1 MKEALE
7 KYLQEHIKKEFSLW
21 EISIELSKPPK
32 KNMWDFAFGCFPLA
46 KELKK
51 SPVQIAQN
59 LQEAINADS
68 EKWEIAKTEADG
80 PYLNFYISGDW
91 YFEDFLAFLQKQETI
106 VQRDETIVIDYIWA
120 NVGKPLHIG
129 HMCTPTQGQA
139 IVNAYKKL
147 WYRVISDSH
156 IGDWG
161 IIFWKLIRA
170 YQEFWD
176 EKKLHKNAVEHLF
189 ELYVKITKKA
199 EENPDLEQEFRNVFK
214 QLSEGDRDL
223 VELWKDFTSSS
234 IDSMNV
240 QLARLNVFPDYNIG
254 ESFYEGIWL
263 PKIEDYPDL
272 EYSMKDVVRELI
284 EKKIATQNDDG
295 SVGVEFPEVT
305 KIPSC
310 ILQKRDGTHWY
321 LASDLACIKYR
332 MGNWSPESIR
342 YFVDVRQQLHFR
354 QVFFIAKTAWWLK
367 RDWQEDT
374 ELLHAH
380 NGFIT
385 LKDGAMST
393 REGKIIKL
401 DLLLD
406 EAEDRAKTIIQEKRD
421 DIVGQDLEKL
431 AKMIGVWAVKYGYL
445 KKTRESDVV
454 FDWNEFM
461 TFEGNSGPY
470 IQYAYV
476 RAKNILSEIGEN
488 LVYQGE
494 KIEISSEVKELILKL
509 KEYTNQLRET
519 ARNAHP
525 HILAA
530 YCYELARCFNTLYNN
545 ETILWESDT
554 DYRIF
559 KLLTLQK
566 FTYTLRDAMQTLG
579 IDMPEK
585 M

>member
-1 MKEALE
+1 
-7 KYLQEHIKKEFSLW
+7 
-21 EISIELSKPPK
+21 
-32 KNMWDFAFGCFPLA
+32 
-46 KELKK
+46 
-51 SPVQIAQN
+51 
-59 LQEAINADS
+59 
-68 EKWEIAKTEADG
+68 
-80 PYLNFYISGDW
+80 
-91 YFEDFLAFLQKQETI
+91 
-106 VQRDETIVIDYIWA
+106 
-120 NVGKPLHIG
+120 
-129 HMCTPTQGQA
+129 
-139 IVNAYKKL
+139 
-147 WYRVISDSH
+147 
-156 IGDWG
+156 
-161 IIFWKLIRA
+161 
-170 YQEFWD
+170 
-176 EKKLHKNAVEHLF
+176 
-189 ELYVKITKKA
+189 
-199 EENPDLEQEFRNVFK
+199 
-214 QLSEGDRDL
+214 
-223 VELWKDFTSSS
+223 
-234 IDSMNV
+234 
-240 QLARLNVFPDYNIG
+240 
-254 ESFYEGIWL
+254 
-263 PKIEDYPDL
+263 
-272 EYSMKDVVRELI
+272 
-284 EKKIATQNDDG
+284 
-295 SVGVEFPEVT
+295 
-305 KIPSC
+305 
-310 ILQKRDGTHWY
+310 
-321 LASDLACIKYR
+321 
-332 MGNWSPESIR
+332 
-342 YFVDVRQQLHFR
+342 
-354 QVFFIAKTAWWLK
+354 
-367 RDWQEDT
+367 
-374 ELLHAH
+374 
-380 NGFIT
+380 
-385 LKDGAMST
+385 MST

-406 EAEDRAKTIIQEKRD
+406 EAEDRAKSIIQEKRD

-509 KEYTNQLRET
+509 KEYTNQLGET